1 MQRNTE
7 MPGIESSS
15 SRVSSCFGHV
25 FRKRLTLSALLGLLA
40 CLGGPGEAAAQS
52 LSKGKGDLRVMT
64 YNVDEGTDYLEIQQ
78 ATNLNEFLVAVG
90 QTITQVRAT
99 NSPARMQAVAKQIIA
114 AGPALVSLQEL
125 DEWYTAPFNPNTGA
139 CGSPTLE
146 FNFLQELQD
155 ALAAQGAHYTVAKE
169 AQQYAFPLIPGII
182 LPSTFLCVS
191 VVDHVAILARTD
203 LDTSRFQWSNPQSA
217 QYVNM
222 LQFPSPLGLLPLPRA
237 WVSVDATLNGKAFRF
252 IGTHL
257 ESVVP
262 SIREAQGAELRAG
275 PANTSLPVILAM
287 DSNARAFPLPQD
299 PTYMD
304 FIAAGYNDVWTEI
317 FPLVPGLT
325 CCQAQ
330 FDNNPVSELYQRI
343 DVILTLGSIEAQNIA
358 PFGAD
363 PSTKTPGGLWPS
375 DHAGVAAQLVVE
387 QD

>member
-1 MQRNTE
+1 MRCT
-7 MPGIESSS
+7 GISEI
-15 SRVSSCFGHV
+15 RVHSPFGRICRARCTFSV
-25 FRKRLTLSALLGLLA
+25 LLSLLA
-40 CLGGPGEAAAQS
+40 CLASSTQNAAQS

-78 ATNLNEFLVAVG
+78 AKDLNQFLIAVG

-99 NSPARMQAVAKQIIA
+99 NSPTRMQAIAKQIIT

-125 DEWYTAPFNPNTGA
+125 DEWYTSPFSPLTG
-139 CGSPTLE
+139 CGSPALE

-169 AQQYAFPLIPGII
+169 AQQYAFPLIPGFIPPNT
-182 LPSTFLCVS
+182 LLCVS

-203 LDTSRFQWSNPQSA
+203 LDPAKFQWSNPQSG
-217 QYVNM
+217 QYAAM

-237 WVSVDATLNGKAFRF
+237 WFSVDANFNGKAFRF

-262 SIREAQGAELRAG
+262 IVREAQGAELRTG

-287 DSNARAFPLPQD
+287 DSNAPAFPLPLE

-304 FIAAGYNDVWTEI
+304 FIAAGFNDAWTEI

-330 FDNNPVSELYQRI
+330 LDNNPVSELYQRI
-343 DVILTLGSIEAQNIA
+343 DLILTRGNIEAQNIA
-358 PFGAD
+358 LFGAD
-363 PSTKTPGGLWPS
+363 PSTKTAGGLWPS
-375 DHAGVAAQLVVE
+375 DHAGVAAQLAVE
-387 QD
+387 QE

>member
-1 MQRNTE
+1 MMRH
-7 MPGIESSS
+7 IESSRS
-15 SRVSSCFGHV
+15 WVSSCFRHSS
-25 FRKRLTLSALLGLLA
+25 RKVLTLAALLITLA
-40 CLGGPGEAAAQS
+40 CLVGPGELAAQF
-52 LSKGKGDLRVMT
+52 LSKGNGNLRVMT
-64 YNVDEGTDYLEIQQ
+64 YNVDEGTDFLEIQQ
-78 ATNLNEFLVAVG
+78 ATNLNQFLVAVG

-125 DEWYTAPFNPNTGA
+125 DEWYTAPFNPITGA

-155 ALAAQGAHYTVAKE
+155 ALVAQGAHYTVAKE

-182 LPSTFLCVS
+182 LPSTFICVS

-203 LDTSRFQWSNPQSA
+203 LDPSRFQWSNPQSA
-217 QYVNM
+217 QYITT
-222 LQFPSPLGLLPLPRA
+222 LQFPSPVGLLPLPRA
-237 WVSVDATLNGKAFRF
+237 WVSVDATFNGKAFRF

-262 SIREAQGAELRAG
+262 AIREAQGAELRAG

-287 DSNARAFPLPQD
+287 DSNAPAFPLPQD

-304 FIAAGYNDVWTEI
+304 FFAAGYNDAWTEI
-317 FPLVPGLT
+317 FPLVPGFT

-330 FDNNPVSELYQRI
+330 FDNNPVSELNQRI
-343 DVILTLGSIEAQNIA
+343 DLILTLGSIEAQNIA
-358 PFGAD
+358 LFGVN
-363 PSTKTPGGLWPS
+363 PTTKTPGGLWPS

-387 QD
+387 QE